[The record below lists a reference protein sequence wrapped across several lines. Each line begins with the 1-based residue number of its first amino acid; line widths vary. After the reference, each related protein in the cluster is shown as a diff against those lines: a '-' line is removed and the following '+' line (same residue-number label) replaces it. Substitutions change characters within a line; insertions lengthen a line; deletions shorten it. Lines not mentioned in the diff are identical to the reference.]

1 MEKIIENWKSI
12 LQIEDWEITTQ
23 SVKPGQIDYDDQDYF
38 IGIERNFKNQTAI
51 IYHDVDLYEKAIIH
65 ELLHVK
71 HEQLPETTFEEYE
84 EFICMKTDE
93 YLLEYG

>member
-1 MEKIIENWKSI
+1 MKHLIEHWKSI

-23 SVKPGQIDYDDQDYF
+23 RIESGQIDYDDQDYF
-38 IGIERNFKNQTAI
+38 IGIERDFENKTGI
-51 IYHDVDLYEKAIIH
+51 IYHDVDLYEEAIVH

-71 HEQLPETTFEEYE
+71 HEQLPGTMFEEYE

-93 YLLEYG
+93 YMGI